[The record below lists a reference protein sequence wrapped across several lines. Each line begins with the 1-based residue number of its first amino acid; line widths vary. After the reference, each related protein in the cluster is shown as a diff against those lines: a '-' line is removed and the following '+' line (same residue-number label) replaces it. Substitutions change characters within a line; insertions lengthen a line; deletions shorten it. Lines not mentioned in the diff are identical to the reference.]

1 MTNYDEMLQQIYLK
15 KSLDF
20 FRAYLE
26 MATKSELAV
35 PGTAD
40 TTYLRMGNVYID
52 HYGEPY
58 DSSRQKEI
66 GEE

>member
-1 MTNYDEMLQQIYLK
+1 MNYDEMLQQIYLK

-20 FRAYLE
+20 FRAYLNL
-26 MATKSELAV
+26 AVKSGLAV

-40 TTYLRMGNVYID
+40 TTFERMKNVYVD
-52 HYGEPY
+52 HYGEIY

-66 GEE
+66 GKE